1 MTKKIYYLLI
11 AVIIIT
17 LTFTVGERYIDLVV
31 NTLLPNIKDENTAEL
46 LVPAKNQQVKSA
58 AQSHMPDVNQTHQDI
73 DSFQVNR
80 PSSVEPPNVQCKR
93 PEKLVLTNQ
102 YFQLNTNLNAKSD
115 SFTLELKKKLN
126 TAFQHIERS
135 LNTELNQ
142 TVLLTMLFS
151 STRADY
157 EDLARKYRREP
168 EGTQGMYISY
178 HNVSLIDVKNYEQ
191 GIKVGV
197 HEAIHALNYTYFG
210 YTLRFINEGMAEYYQ
225 AISENGD
232 IQLFDFTWL
241 KHRQYPEQ
249 ISTIL
254 FSKTDWHGV
263 KTHEL
268 YQQSKA
274 LFYFLMSNENGRQV
288 LWAILAK
295 EMEDPCTVLSEDD
308 IEQLLFEVYPNHQQ
322 EFDYW
327 FEEGLNNFLNTKA

>member
-11 AVIIIT
+11 AVILIT

-31 NTLLPNIKDENTAEL
+31 NTLLPNINDDNTTKAL
-46 LVPAKNQQVKSA
+46 NLSKKQQVKSA
-58 AQSHMPDVNQTHQDI
+58 AQLHMPDVNQPHQDI
-73 DSFQVNR
+73 DSFQINR

-102 YFQLNTNLNAKSD
+102 YFQLNTNLNTKSD

-274 LFYFLMSNENGRQV
+274 LFYFLMSNESGRQV
-288 LWAILAK
+288 LRAILTK

-327 FEEGLNNFLNTKA
+327 FEDGLNNFINTKA